1 VSIPSPRLKL
11 ATKPGFYRMAL
22 AQALGLHGD
31 AGSSIERAEQSIAGY
46 VKARHAICTSMGRM
60 AIYDGLRALLPEG
73 GEILLSPVTVP
84 EVVSMVLLAG
94 SKPVFCDIAP
104 GTWNVDPKL
113 LEARIGPDTRAIMT
127 THFYGNISA
136 SEEVRRICDRHGLRM
151 IEDAAQ
157 AIGAWKDGRH
167 AGTVGDF
174 GILSFSYPKGV
185 TSFFGGALIT
195 DDDALAERVRGQ
207 MVEYPAVDRAWL
219 YRRIAECLLKDA
231 ATSPL
236 LFPLSFG
243 MIRYA
248 EKNDVA
254 WLKRQV
260 EQELNPRRL
269 DALPPEYSARLSP
282 LQARLLTQK
291 WGEIDDDV
299 AHRIACA
306 ETYHEAL
313 GDLDE
318 VRLAPLATDR
328 SHTYLYYPIDVG
340 DKFALQHFMIE
351 RGRDVAVQHTPNCA
365 DLSAYREF
373 GSECPHARSACAGTL
388 MLPTYPG
395 YPLDEVRANSDVI
408 REYFRH
414 G

>member
-1 VSIPSPRLKL
+1 
-11 ATKPGFYRMAL
+11 MAL
-22 AQALGLHGD
+22 AQGLGLHED
-31 AGSSIERAEQSIAGY
+31 PGSSIERAERTIAGY

-60 AIYDGLRALLPEG
+60 AICAGLRALLPES

-167 AGTVGDF
+167 AETVGDF
-174 GILSFSYPKGV
+174 GILSFSYPKSG

-219 YRRIAECLLKDA
+219 YRRIAECLMK
-231 ATSPL
+231 
-236 LFPLSFG
+236 
-243 MIRYA
+243 
-248 EKNDVA
+248 DVA

-260 EQELNPRRL
+260 EQELNPQGL
-269 DALPPEYSARLSP
+269 DALPREYSARFSP

-299 AHRIACA
+299 AHRIGR
-306 ETYHEAL
+306 AL
-313 GDLDE
+313 GRTARAGSDPE
-318 VRLAPLATDR
+318 N
-328 SHTYLYYPIDVG
+328 G
-340 DKFALQHFMIE
+340 
-351 RGRDVAVQHTPNCA
+351 
-365 DLSAYREF
+365 LSAV
-373 GSECPHARSACAGTL
+373 AD
-388 MLPTYPG
+388 
-395 YPLDEVRANSDVI
+395 DEPPPAAHGLVTDPVR
-408 REYFRH
+408 
-414 G
+414 

>member
-1 VSIPSPRLKL
+1 VSAPSPRLRL
-11 ATKPGFYRMAL
+11 ATKPGFYAMAL
-22 AQALGLHGD
+22 ADALGLGAGD
-31 AGSSIERAEQSIAGY
+31 ASSIEQAERTIAGY
-46 VKARHAICTSMGRM
+46 VKARHVICTSMGRT
-60 AIYDGLRALLPEG
+60 AIYEGLRALLPSG
-73 GEILLSPVTVP
+73 GEVLLSPVTVP

-94 SKPVFCDIAP
+94 ATPVFCDIAP
-104 GTWNVDPKL
+104 GTWNLDPSRV
-113 LEARIGPDTRAIMT
+113 EERIGADTRAVMT

-136 SEEVRRICDRHGLRM
+136 SDEVRKICDRHGLRM

-185 TSFFGGALIT
+185 TSFFGGAVIT
-195 DDDALAERVRGQ
+195 DDDALAERVRAQ
-207 MVEYPAVDRAWL
+207 VASHPAVDRGWL
-219 YRRIAECLLKDA
+219 YRRIGECLLKDV

-236 LFPLSFG
+236 LFPAGFG
-243 MIRYA
+243 LIRYA
-248 EKNDVA
+248 ERNDVA
-254 WLKRQV
+254 WIKRMV
-260 EQELNPRRL
+260 EQELDPRRL
-269 DALPPEYSARLSP
+269 AALPPEYGVRFSP
-282 LQARLLTQK
+282 LQARLLTRK

-313 GDLDE
+313 EDLE
-318 VRLAPLATDR
+318 AVGLAPLATDR
-328 SHTYLYYPIDVG
+328 SHTYLYYPVDVG
-340 DKFALQHFMIE
+340 DKLALQRFLID

-365 DLSAYREF
+365 DLPDYREF
-373 GSECPHARSACAGTL
+373 GPECPLARSACAGTL

-395 YPLDEVRANSDVI
+395 YPLDEVRMNAGVI
-408 REYFRH
+408 REYFRQ